1 MLLVSMQP
9 SHELQNVDEVLNLV
23 SKHPRGVMAEQIKDA
38 YKGVGE
44 DVKVSFVI
52 LTCCWILIYFITSI
66 IFSIKH
72 VPLLKVK

>member
-1 MLLVSMQP
+1 MQP

-52 LTCCWILIYFITSI
+52 LTCCWISIYFISSI

-72 VPLLKVK
+72 VPSLKVR